1 MKGIYT
7 FGLALTVAAGSTYAQ
22 NGPGNRLNSA
32 KLKPNSVVT
41 SPAPNDEHP
50 ATPESA
56 TQRDVLF
63 TEDFANG
70 LAGNNGVGGWTV
82 DGPNGNIWRFN
93 NHTPTGAYTT
103 GDQYIQST
111 TAANGAAIFASDSA
125 NSDWSGGSPVIVA
138 SPVDFEASL
147 VSPLLDL
154 SATPFVEISFQQR
167 SRFCCGSS
175 PFFLEVSTDGGSTW
189 PTSFITNE
197 GLPLNQGSPG
207 VSGGPVTTETRSFS
221 LLGAIAANPSNVRF
235 RFRHNGE
242 AGSSHYY
249 WQIDDVSINTLPSN
263 EIILK
268 NAFTSQFG
276 GGYEFGYVPQSQ
288 MLSTLDVGASIINYG
303 ANPQTN
309 VVVNVSLKNASNVE
323 VGSSVI
329 TVGTI
334 APGDTMPAEAQLTLP
349 DPTNVGIYT
358 AYFTMT
364 SDSIAED
371 NNIMNNAAQRAFSV
385 SDALYSIDGIGVY
398 PTAIATSSQV
408 GTNSFALNTQDV
420 RLLNYFEVHTPAT
433 FYGVE
438 VALGSTTAAGSFFS
452 VSVYDTTDVLATPA
466 NLNNSFAESEF
477 HVITTAEKLA
487 RKARVAFL
495 DPLPLPEGAYFVSAN
510 MYQADGN
517 NMFIVD
523 DTTVPQPS
531 IASMLYLPNDEPAN
545 QNLYG
550 GNGTAWGVRISTDAS
565 ISVKEVNGLPGV
577 SMYPNPT
584 TGMLH
589 ITTKK
594 AETTTVVVRNVLGA
608 VVKTATF
615 NGTENTIDLSGNA
628 AGVYTVRIGNGS
640 NFAVQLVTLK

>member
-22 NGPGNRLNSA
+22 NGPGNPHATA
-32 KLKPNSVVT
+32 KLQTYTAEPT
-41 SPAPNDEHP
+41 LMGTAQHP
-50 ATPESA
+50 LNASGVE
-56 TQRDVLF
+56 REVLF
-63 TEDFANG
+63 TENFANG
-70 LAGNNGVGGWTV
+70 LAGNNGFGGWTAS
-82 DGPNGNIWRFN
+82 GPNGDVWRYT
-93 NHTPTGAYTT
+93 HTGPNGAYNNLNEKITSPT
-103 GDQYIQST
+103 V
-111 TAANGAAIFASDSA
+111 ANGFVIFNSDSVNTNFA
-125 NSDWSGGSPVIVA
+125 NNPPTNIEPRATLTGSLESPV
-138 SPVDFEASL
+138 
-147 VSPLLDL
+147 LDL
-154 SATPFVEISFQQR
+154 SATPAVEIRFSQR
-167 SRFCCGSS
+167 FRFCCSDNTPGH
-175 PFFLEVSTDGGSTW
+175 FLDVSTDGGATW
-189 PTSFITNE
+189 PTRINVEGGVQDNDDSGNE
-197 GLPLNQGSPG
+197 
-207 VSGGPVTTETRSFS
+207 VFAVS
-221 LLGAIAANPSNVRF
+221 LLGAISANPANVRF
-235 RFRHNGE
+235 RLTQDGANGIS
-242 AGSSHYY
+242 AYH
-249 WQIDDVSINTLPSN
+249 WQVDDISINTLPPN
-263 EIILK
+263 EIIME

-288 MLSTLDVGASIINYG
+288 MLSTIDVGANIINYG
-303 ANPQTN
+303 GNPQTN

-329 TVGTI
+329 TLGTI
-334 APGDTMPAEAQLTLP
+334 AAGDTMPAEAQLTLP

-358 AYFTMT
+358 AFFTMV

-371 NNIMNNAAQRAFSV
+371 NNTANNALQRVFSV

-398 PTAIATSSQV
+398 PTAIATGTQV
-408 GTNSFALNTQDV
+408 GTNSFTDNTQDV

-452 VSVYDTTDVLATPA
+452 VSVYDTTDVLGIPA
-466 NLNNSFAESEF
+466 NLSNSFAESEF

-510 MYQADGN
+510 MYQADGH

-565 ISVKEVNGLPGV
+565 IGVKEVKGLPGV

-584 TGMLH
+584 TGVLH